1 MMNNHQS
8 EGYKKKRKKILTYV
22 LTAFISSLVTVGII
36 LLIVYFIVNDMKN
49 KMPKDP
55 SVDPSTSSETYNKE
69 KDIFNKLKAICE
81 DEVFSRGKRNF
92 TIDNFTDIV
101 IDNNSS
107 KLYIGSYSLES
118 SIYCELKYSF
128 EGEVSVDDVLTTVA
142 NNTFSLNLEL
152 ASFYTINTSYSLDK
166 QPVFKE
172 LHNEKY
178 SGITYNFGQFKG
190 FSGIGLNESDESL
203 FVIHNVYL
211 NAEGK
216 LDESQA
222 CAKNIQKDS
231 SSYYNFMR
239 YLITLS

>member
-8 EGYKKKRKKILTYV
+8 EEYKKKRKKILTYV

-55 SVDPSTSSETYNKE
+55 SVDSSTSSETYNKE

-92 TIDNFTDIV
+92 IIDNFTDIL
-101 IDNNSS
+101 IDDNSS

-118 SIYCELKYSF
+118 SNYCELKYSF
-128 EGEVSVDDVLTTVA
+128 EGEVSVDNVLTTVA
-142 NNTFSLNLEL
+142 NNTFSLKLEL
-152 ASFYTINTSYSLDK
+152 ASFYTIDTSYSLDK

-178 SGITYNFGQFKG
+178 LGITYNFGQFKV
-190 FSGIGLNESDESL
+190 FSGIGLNQNDESL

-211 NAEGK
+211 NAEGQ

-222 CAKNIQKDS
+222 CVKNIQKDN

-239 YLITLS
+239 YLTTIS